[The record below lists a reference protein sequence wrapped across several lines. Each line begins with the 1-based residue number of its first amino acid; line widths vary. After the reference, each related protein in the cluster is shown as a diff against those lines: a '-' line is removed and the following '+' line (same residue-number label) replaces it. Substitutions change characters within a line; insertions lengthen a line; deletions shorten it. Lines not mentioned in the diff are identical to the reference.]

1 VSWLSVST
9 TRPAF
14 APLGPRLSPYWQLAR
29 RNFQRY
35 TTYRGATFAGVFT
48 NTVFGFFR
56 AYVLLALYQ
65 HRRSIGGLDAT
76 DVVTYTFVT
85 QGLLACT
92 ATFGQ
97 AEISDRIRTG
107 DIISDLFRP
116 LHFQAY
122 WACRDLGR
130 AFFQAIFRGIPPFL
144 VGALVFHLRLPGTG
158 WVGLWFAV
166 SLLLAVEVGFAYGLL
181 ISMTGFWLIDTRG
194 PTQLAMFVMQFF
206 SGAIVPISFFPGALH
221 TVAEALPFSSI
232 IQLPV
237 EVFLG
242 LHRGVAVLG
251 ILGRQLVWMVVLM
264 GLNEVVARR
273 ALRRVVVQGG

>member
-1 VSWLSVST
+1 M
-9 TRPAF
+9 
-14 APLGPRLSPYWQLAR
+14 
-29 RNFQRY
+29 
-35 TTYRGATFAGVFT
+35 FT

-56 AYVLLALYQ
+56 AYILLALYR
-65 HRRSIGGLDAT
+65 HRSSIGGLNAT

-92 ATFGQ
+92 AAFGQ

-130 AFFQAIFRGIPPFL
+130 AFFQAIFRGIPPFV
-144 VGALVFHLRLPGTG
+144 VGALVFHLQLPANA
-158 WVGLWFAV
+158 WVSCWFIV
-166 SLLLAVEVGFAYGLL
+166 SLFLAIEVSFAYGLL

-206 SGAIVPISFFPGALH
+206 SGAIIPVSFFPGALH
-221 TVAEALPFSSI
+221 GVADALPFSSI

-242 LHRGVAVLG
+242 LHPGVQVLG
-251 ILGRQLVWMVVLM
+251 IIGRQLLWMMVLM
-264 GLNEVVARR
+264 GLNELVTRR

>member
-1 VSWLSVST
+1 MSELTAGPSSMT
-9 TRPAF
+9 ATRVG
-14 APLGPRLSPYWQLAR
+14 LQLSPYWQLAR

-56 AYVLLALYQ
+56 AYILLALYR
-65 HRRSIGGLDAT
+65 HRSSIGGLDAT
-76 DVVTYTFVT
+76 DVVTYSFVT

-92 ATFGQ
+92 GTFGQ
-97 AEISDRIRTG
+97 SEISDRIRTG

-116 LHFQAY
+116 LHFQSY

-144 VGALVFHLRLPGTG
+144 VGALVFHLRLPTDG
-158 WVGLWFAV
+158 WVGLWFAI

-181 ISMTGFWLIDTRG
+181 ISMSGFWLIDTRG
-194 PTQLAMFVMQFF
+194 PTQLAVFVMQFF
-206 SGAIVPISFFPGALH
+206 SGAIVPISFFPGSLH
-221 TVAEALPFSSI
+221 TVAQVLPFSSI

-237 EVFLG
+237 EVFLD
-242 LHRGVAVLG
+242 LHLGAGVVG
-251 ILGRQLVWMVVLM
+251 VLGRQLSWMVVLM
-264 GLNEVVARR
+264 GLNELVARR